1 MRRGTRS
8 DGAPSAPSPRPSRD
22 AAPDGPD
29 GPDAAGPPRAPA
41 RYERLAASLAR
52 DIRERVYPAGALLPT
67 EHALCERHRLS
78 RHTVRAALQ
87 RLADMG
93 LVVRQPGVGT
103 RVEASEPTTSYSF
116 AMDSMSDLAGY
127 AREAWLRID
136 RRASIRAWGATA
148 RALACREGTAWLH
161 LVGRRFP
168 VDAPAPV
175 AVSEIYLRDRYP
187 GIVGLIERSH
197 DSIPSILES
206 HYAQTV
212 EEIVQHMHP
221 VAIGAPDAGRL
232 GIAAGTPGLE
242 IVRRYLAAD
251 GRLLLL
257 GRVVHPAGSIGY
269 SMRLRRRA
277 AP

>member
-67 EHALCERHRLS
+67 EASARAECLS
-78 RHTVRAALQ
+78 C
-87 RLADMG
+87 

-103 RVEASEPTTSYSF
+103 RVEASEPTTTYSF

-206 HYAQTV
+206 HYAETV